1 MTKVYVAKTENTG
14 KGLFAKT
21 DIKKNEAIFS
31 VRGRIIKDDK
41 YYAGSY
47 YKWGPRW
54 LTIGKNKWI
63 SCLRTNPWWYINH
76 SCKPN
81 AGLRGRKT
89 VVAMKNI
96 KKGNEITIDYSITE
110 DDPSWKMRCD
120 CGHDN
125 CRKVVRSV
133 RFLPEDIFR
142 EYKPFIPKYLKESY
156 LSARA
161 NL

>member
-31 VRGRIIKDDK
+31 VQGRIIKESK
-41 YYAGSY
+41 YYAGSS
-47 YKWGPRW
+47 YKTGPRW
-54 LTIGKNKWI
+54 LTIGKNTWI
-63 SCLRTNPWWYINH
+63 SPLRSNPWWFINH

-81 AGLRGRKT
+81 AGLRGKVT

-110 DDPSWKMRCD
+110 DDPFWQMKCECS
-120 CGHDN
+120 HNN
-125 CRKVVRSV
+125 CRKAIRSV
-133 RFLPEDIFR
+133 RFLPWGIFR
-142 EYKPFIPKYLKESY
+142 KYEPFIPKFLQESY
-156 LSARA
+156 LSARTVH
-161 NL
+161 